1 MLRNYFKIA
10 WRNFRNQR
18 FFSLINLLG
27 LSVGMAACMVIGLYV
42 MFEQSYDNFHP
53 DADRTYRIELDA
65 YQDEGKLAWRSATS
79 YPAIVPT
86 MKKDY
91 AEVEDYTRL
100 YDANNGVVS
109 FGDRHFR
116 ETNFFYADSNALSF
130 FKFDM
135 LKGDPKTALVGTKKV
150 VMSEST
156 ARKYFGDA
164 DPVNKTV
171 KLDTT
176 SYLVTGVFED
186 FPKNSHLEIDLLFS
200 YLTDPEA
207 QTSWG
212 WYDFFSYVKLR
223 PGADLKALEA
233 KLPAMLMKYNG
244 DWYRRSGKK
253 NVLLLQPLRDIHLE
267 SHLNQEAEVNG
278 DGRTVRFLVWV
289 ALAILVIA
297 WINYINLAT
306 SRALDRAKE
315 VGIRKVVGAMRAGLI
330 RQFIFESLILNLLAF
345 GIAVGLVV
353 ALLPL
358 FNNLTGKPLAVEQL
372 FDTRLWVSGLLIF
385 LIGTLLSSLYPAF
398 VLSDYQPVSVLK
410 GRFSQTARGAG
421 LRQGLIVVQ
430 FAASVMLIIGTMTVY
445 KQLRYMQE
453 QDLGFSKEQTLVLQ
467 APRVTDATFPTRSET
482 FRQQVVREK
491 LATSVTGSA
500 YVPGIEIL
508 WTNSFRRKDQNR
520 EDFNTMFITSIDN
533 DFLDSYKIGLVA
545 GRNFSRS
552 FGTDSMAVILNETAV
567 NTFGFKSPEEALNKE
582 IVSGDNPLR
591 IVGVVKDFHQ
601 QGLKL
606 AKDPMVFL
614 SVYSRAYL
622 LRSLSYYSLKVPTND
637 LPRTIAAVEKQFAL
651 AFPGNPF
658 EYFFLDE
665 FFNQQYKSDQQF
677 GTVFGLFAG
686 LAIFIASLGLLGLI
700 SFTVGRRTREI
711 GIRKVL
717 GADTSTIVVL
727 LTKDFMKLVL
737 IAIVLAAPV
746 SWYLMDGWLAGF
758 AYRTS
763 MGAGVFILAGVV
775 AVLIALVTISF
786 QSIKAALM
794 NPVTSL
800 RSE

>member
-1 MLRNYFKIA
+1 MFKSYLKIA

-42 MFEQSYDNFHP
+42 TFEKSYDKFHT
-53 DADRTYRIELDA
+53 DADRIYRVELDG
-65 YQDEGKLAWRSATS
+65 YQEGKLAWRSATS
-79 YPAIVPT
+79 YPAIAPT

-91 AEVEDYTRL
+91 PEVEDFTRL

-130 FKFDM
+130 FKIGL

-150 VMSEST
+150 VLSEST
-156 ARKYFGDA
+156 ARKYFGAA
-164 DPVNKTV
+164 DPMNQMV
-171 KLDTT
+171 KLDTN
-176 SYLVTGVFED
+176 SYQVTGVFKD
-186 FPKNSHLEIDLLFS
+186 YPKNSHLEIDLLFS
-200 YLTDPEA
+200 YLTNSEA

-212 WYDFFSYVKLR
+212 WYDFFTYVKLR
-223 PGADLKALEA
+223 PNIDPQRLEA
-233 KLPAMLMKYNG
+233 KLPDMLMKYNG
-244 DWYRRSGKK
+244 DWYRRSGKRS
-253 NVLLLQPLRDIHLE
+253 VLLLQPLRDIHLE

-278 DGRTVRFLVWV
+278 DGRTVQFLVWV
-289 ALAILVIA
+289 AFAILIIA
-297 WINYINLAT
+297 WINYINLST

-315 VGIRKVVGAMRAGLI
+315 VGIRKVVGALRAGLI
-330 RQFIFESLILNLLAF
+330 RQFIFESLLLNLLAF
-345 GIAVGLVV
+345 GVAVSLVW
-353 ALLPL
+353 AFLPS
-358 FNNLTGKPLAVEQL
+358 FNLLTGKPLDFSQFL
-372 FDTRLWVSGLLIF
+372 GTNLWINGLVIF
-385 LIGTLLSSLYPAF
+385 SIGTILSSLYPAF
-398 VLSDYQPVSVLK
+398 VLSDYQPIAVLK
-410 GRFSQTARGAG
+410 GRFAQTTRGLK
-421 LRQGLIVVQ
+421 LRQTLIVVQ
-430 FAASVMLIIGTMTVY
+430 FAASVMLIIGTLTVY
-445 KQLRYMQE
+445 KQLRYMQKQE
-453 QDLGFSKEQTLVLQ
+453 LGFNKEQTLVVH
-467 APRVTDATFPTRSET
+467 APGVTDASFPTRSET
-482 FRQQVVREK
+482 FKQMLKQQNLVES
-491 LATSVTGSA
+491 ATGSA

-508 WTNSFRRKDQNR
+508 WTTSFRRKDQSR
-520 EDFNTMFITSIDN
+520 ESFTTMFMTSIDN

-545 GRNFSRS
+545 GRNFDRS
-552 FGTDSMAVILNETAV
+552 FGTDSMAVLLNETAAK
-567 NTFGFKSPEEALNKE
+567 TFGFKSPEDALNKE
-582 IVSGDNPLR
+582 IISGDTLHV
-591 IVGVVKDFHQ
+591 VGVVKDYHQ

-606 AKDPMVFL
+606 AKDPMAFL
-614 SVYSRAYL
+614 SIYRRPNA
-622 LRSLSYYSLKVPTND
+622 LRNLNYYSLKVRAGD
-637 LPRTIAAVEKQFAL
+637 LPATVAAVEQQFAE

-700 SFTVGRRTREI
+700 SFTVARRTREI

-746 SWYLMDGWLAGF
+746 AGYLMNDWLSGF

-763 MGAGVFILAGVV
+763 IGAGVFALAGVL
-775 AVLIALVTISF
+775 ATLIALITISF

-794 NPVTSL
+794 NPVKSL